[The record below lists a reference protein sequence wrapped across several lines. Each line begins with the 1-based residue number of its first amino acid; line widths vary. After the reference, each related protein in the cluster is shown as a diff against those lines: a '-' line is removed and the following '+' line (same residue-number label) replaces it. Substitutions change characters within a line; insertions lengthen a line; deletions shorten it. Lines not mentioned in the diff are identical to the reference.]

1 MAAPSGSE
9 ALERLY
15 VVGADP
21 GDLTVLEGRDLAGAA
36 RSHDA
41 LAGSRPSGA
50 AAVRV
55 FNPTR
60 ARDGFAT
67 PHTVVEAVTDDMP
80 FVVDSVSA
88 LLAHRGYEVHLLLHP
103 VLDGQSFVHAEIDRE
118 SDAAALDALAAEVE
132 STLADVRAAVD
143 DWQPMRQRAL
153 HLAAALRAGHEAD
166 DKASEAAVFLDWLVD
181 DHFTFVAVCDGAGT
195 DSLGVARRRAPA
207 GLPTV
212 TASPDAPLLTLTK
225 ATERSTVHRAVP
237 LDVVAVSGQLLL
249 GLYTADAYSETTD
262 DLPVIRRKVA
272 DVMERAGFAPRS
284 HDGRSLRNVLET
296 IPRDELFRLSERE
309 LFTLAIGIVRLG
321 ERRRVRLFA
330 NRDPFDRF
338 VSYLVYLPRDRY
350 TTPVRVA
357 VIEALRRG
365 VRGTEVDFNVLVSDS
380 VLARLHIVVQTPT
393 GAPAVIAERA
403 LEVELGEIARDWA
416 DDLRDALVAARGEE
430 AGLDAMRTWGDAFP
444 AAYRTDVDAVTAV
457 GDIAVLQDR
466 PELAIGL
473 DLLDDDG
480 TARLTLY
487 RSGAPLALSDVMPV
501 LEHLDIVVLDERPYA
516 VAPAGAGPQWI
527 TSFTIRAAT
536 GDPLDEPGA
545 QDRVA
550 ELFLGVWSGEIEND
564 GLNRLVLRAGLTA
577 RQVVLVRALVKYLHQ
592 AGVRFTEASF
602 AEALAA
608 NPLPAR
614 SIVALF
620 EARLDPAVD
629 AAARGT
635 VTARITAELES
646 AIDAVQNL
654 DEDRILRALADV
666 VRAAV
671 RTNAYLTERRGL
683 SIKLDPTMLSFLP
696 DPKPAHEIWV
706 YSARVEGVHL
716 RGGDIARGGIRW
728 SDRRDDFRSE
738 VLGLMKA
745 QTEKNA
751 VIVPVGAK
759 GGFVVKR
766 PPVDP
771 TALRDEVRGCYRDFV
786 HGMLD
791 VTDNIE
797 FGNIEAGRIVA
808 PRGVVRHDG
817 DDPYLVV
824 AADKG
829 TATFSDDAN
838 AIAAEYGF
846 WLDDAFASGG
856 SSGFD
861 HKEMGITSRGAW
873 ISARAHFRAMGV
885 DADTAP
891 LTVVGIGDMSGD
903 VFGNGML
910 RSPHIQLV
918 AAFDHRHVFV
928 DPHPDP
934 AASFRERQ
942 RLFALPSSSWGDYDV
957 ALVSAGGGVYPRS
970 AKSIAL
976 SPEARQVLG
985 VDAETVTP
993 DELVSAVLRAPVD
1006 LLWNGG
1012 IGTFVKARTES
1023 HADVGDRATDAVRVD
1038 AGDLRCKV
1046 VVEGG
1051 NLGLTQ
1057 LARVEYALAGG
1068 RINTDAIDNSA
1079 GVDCS
1084 DHEVNI
1090 KILLR
1095 AAIDAGALAAG
1106 ERDALLAAMTD
1117 EVADLVLADN
1127 EAQTNALEIA
1137 AVEAPTLVGVH
1148 ARQIERLEHA
1158 GFLDRELEGLPDPK
1172 ALQERHVAGQGLT
1185 APELAVLMAFT
1196 KLELQRELVRSDV
1209 PDDPYVRVAL
1219 HDYFPTLLRDRFAS
1233 QIDGH
1238 RLRRELVATALAN
1251 SIVNR
1256 AGISFLSR
1264 MADEIGVGAA
1274 MLTRAHVAAR
1284 DVFDI
1289 SSTWSAIDALD
1300 LVVPAITQ
1308 DEMFLASRRLVERS
1322 ARWLV
1327 RHARVGGEM
1336 DLAATVTRYREPV
1349 ETVLGHLPELVVGDD
1364 ARLLASEVERLAA
1377 AGVPRDLATRVGSF
1391 VVALGALAVA
1401 DVAAS
1406 AARSVEEVAG
1416 VFFAIVDRLRL
1427 GWLRDRIASL
1437 PRADRWQTEAR
1448 AALRD
1453 DVADLHRE
1461 LVEDVVTA
1469 HATVDDWLSAR
1480 AEAVQRYL
1488 GVVADVDA
1496 GGVFDLATLGAV
1508 RRELRDLR
1516 GASDGD

>member
-1 MAAPSGSE
+1 MATPSESG

-15 VVGADP
+15 VAGADP
-21 GDLTVLEGRDLAGAA
+21 GDLTVLEGPDLAGAA
-36 RSHDA
+36 RSHLA
-41 LAGSRPSGA
+41 LAASRPSGA

-55 FNPTR
+55 YNPTR
-60 ARDGFAT
+60 ARDGFGTA
-67 PHTVVEAVTDDMP
+67 HTVVEVVADDMP

-88 LLAHRGYEVHLLLHP
+88 LLARRGYEVHLLLHP

-118 SDAAALDALAAEVE
+118 SHGALLDALALEVE
-132 STLADVRAAVD
+132 STLTDVRAAVD

-153 HLAAALRAGHEAD
+153 DLAAELRVGHDLD
-166 DKASEAAVFLDWLVD
+166 DEASEAAVFLEWLVD
-181 DHFTFVAVCDGAGT
+181 DHFTFVAVCDGGGAGA
-195 DSLGVARRRAPA
+195 LGIARRRTPV
-207 GLPTV
+207 GLPSV
-212 TASPDAPLLTLTK
+212 TATPDAPLLTLTK

-262 DLPVIRRKVA
+262 DLPVVRRKVA
-272 DVMERAGFAPRS
+272 HVMATAGFAPRS

-309 LFTLAIGIVRLG
+309 LFALAIGIVRLG

-330 NRDPFDRF
+330 NRDPFGRF
-338 VSYLVYLPRDRY
+338 VSCLVYLPRDRY

-365 VRGTEVDFNVLVSDS
+365 VRGTEVDFTVLVSDS

-430 AGLDAMRTWGDAFP
+430 GGLDAMRTWGDAFP
-444 AAYRTDVDAVTAV
+444 AAYRADVDAGTAV
-457 GDIAVLQDR
+457 RDIAVLHDR
-466 PELAIGL
+466 PELAIRL
-473 DLLDDDG
+473 DLADHDG

-487 RSGAPLALSDVMPV
+487 RSGAPLALSEVMPV
-501 LEHLDIVVLDERPYA
+501 LEHLDVVVVDERPYA
-516 VAPAGAGPQWI
+516 ITPAGADAQWI

-536 GDPLDEPGA
+536 GDPLAEPGT

-577 RQVVLVRALVKYLHQ
+577 RQVVLVRAFVKYLHQ

-602 AEALAA
+602 ADALAA
-608 NPLPAR
+608 NQLPTR

-620 EARLDPAVD
+620 DARFDPTLD
-629 AAARGT
+629 AAARDAA
-635 VTARITAELES
+635 TARITAELDG

-671 RTNAYLTERRGL
+671 RTNAYVTERRSL
-683 SIKLDPTMLSFLP
+683 SIKLDATALEFLP

-728 SDRRDDFRSE
+728 SDRRDDFRTE

-771 TALRDEVRGCYRDFV
+771 AALRDEVKGCYRDFV

-797 FGNIEAGRIVA
+797 FGNIVAGRTVT
-808 PRGVVRHDG
+808 PPDVVRHDG

-856 SSGFD
+856 SSGYD

-910 RSPHIQLV
+910 RSPNLQLV

-934 AASFRERQ
+934 DASFRERQ
-942 RLFALPSSSWGDYDV
+942 RLFALPSSSWADYDA
-957 ALVSAGGGVYPRS
+957 ALVSAGGGVYPRT

-976 SPEARQVLG
+976 SPEACQVLG
-985 VDAETVTP
+985 IDAEKVTP
-993 DELVSAVLRAPVD
+993 DELVSAVLHAPVD

-1023 HADVGDRATDAVRVD
+1023 HAEVGDRATDAVRVD

-1068 RINTDAIDNSA
+1068 RVNTDAIDNSA

-1095 AAIDAGALAAG
+1095 AAVDAGALAAD
-1106 ERDALLAAMTD
+1106 ERGALLAAMTD

-1127 EAQTNALEIA
+1127 VAQTNALEIA

-1148 ARQIERLEHA
+1148 ARQIERLEQA
-1158 GFLDRELEGLPDPK
+1158 GIVDRELEGLPDPK
-1172 ALQERHVAGQGLT
+1172 ALQERHAAGQGLT

-1219 HDYFPTLLRDRFAS
+1219 HDYFPALLRDRFSA
-1233 QIDGH
+1233 QIDDH

-1251 SIVNR
+1251 SVVNR

-1274 MLTRAHVAAR
+1274 MLTRAHVAAC
-1284 DVFDI
+1284 DVFDVT
-1289 SSTWSAIDALD
+1289 STWSAIDALD
-1300 LVVPAITQ
+1300 LVVPASTQ

-1327 RHARVGGEM
+1327 RHARVGGAM
-1336 DLAATVTRYREPV
+1336 DLAATVARYREQV
-1349 ETVLGHLPELVVGDD
+1349 ETVLGQLPQLVVGDD
-1364 ARLLASEVERLAA
+1364 ARLLAAEVDRLAA

-1406 AARSVEEVAG
+1406 TAGPVEEVATG
-1416 VFFAIVDRLRL
+1416 FFAIADRLRL
-1427 GWLRDRIASL
+1427 GWVRDRIAAL

-1469 HATVDDWLSAR
+1469 HATVDDWLAAR
-1480 AEAVQRYL
+1480 ADAVQRYL
-1488 GVVADVDA
+1488 GVVGDVEA

-1508 RRELRDLR
+1508 RRELRDVR
-1516 GASDGD
+1516 GPSDGG